1 MTNKSESAK
10 NVLLFHNGRGSQE
23 KLFGEAKQYVALNVI
38 AMRRKVANQ
47 IHMLSSMLAHNLGR
61 ELQMR
66 AKSKKR
72 GTGYKRPT
80 LWDFASLG
88 TIRQHLL
95 HTAGHLTHPQGELT
109 LTMNLSD
116 AARCDMTEYFEAL
129 DAAA

>member
-1 MTNKSESAK
+1 M
-10 NVLLFHNGRGSQE
+10 
-23 KLFGEAKQYVALNVI
+23 GEAKQYAALDVI

-47 IHMLSSMLAHNLGR
+47 IYMLSAMLSHNLGR

-66 AKSKKR
+66 ANIRQR

-80 LWDFASLG
+80 LWDFSSLG

-95 HTAGHLTHPQGELT
+95 HTAGYLTHPQGELT
-109 LTMNLSD
+109 LTMNLGD
-116 AARCDMTEYFEAL
+116 AARSDMTEYLEAL